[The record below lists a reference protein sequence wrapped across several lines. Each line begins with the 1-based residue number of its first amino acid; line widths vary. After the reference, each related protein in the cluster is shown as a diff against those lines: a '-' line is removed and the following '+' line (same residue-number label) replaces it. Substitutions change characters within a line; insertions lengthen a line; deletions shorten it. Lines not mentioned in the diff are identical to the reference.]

1 MGEDKPEGVF
11 ERNAHKFALG
21 GQAFAVM
28 SLLLLVPVVRRLRE
42 RQHARQHRGRFPLL
56 GH

>member
-1 MGEDKPEGVF
+1 MDEEMPEGIL

-21 GQAFAVM
+21 GQAFAVV

-42 RQHARQHRGRFPLL
+42 QRHARQHKHFPLL

>member
-21 GQAFAVM
+21 GQAFAVV
-28 SLLLLVPVVRRLRE
+28 SLLLLVPIVRRIRE
-42 RQHARQHRGRFPLL
+42 HRHPQQHRHFPLL

>member
-11 ERNAHKFALG
+11 ERNRHKFALG
-21 GQAFAVM
+21 GQAVAVG

-42 RQHARQHRGRFPLL
+42 QRQARHHHRRFPLL

>member
-1 MGEDKPEGVF
+1 MNEERPEGML
-11 ERNAHKFALG
+11 ERNAHRFALG
-21 GQAFAVM
+21 GQAFAVV

-42 RQHARQHRGRFPLL
+42 QRHVRHHKHFPLP